1 MTPANWLSVFVVLIL
16 ALCTILFVASNRPL
30 TLNPARRRQ
39 PSAKPLA
46 VSQNALELR
55 SVGLLP
61 LAGCTRDDKACLRC
75 VEVDRC
81 LAHRLTE
88 LGLTPGVELRVIHNT
103 SGPMVL
109 AVRGSRV
116 ALGRDLAEKMWVEMC
131 PPASVV
137 ETIFCPATV
146 TISTP

>member
-1 MTPANWLSVFVVLIL
+1 MTPSNWLSVFVVLIL
-16 ALCTILFVASNRPL
+16 ALCAFLFAAGNRPL
-30 TLNPARRRQ
+30 ILNPARRRQ
-39 PSAKPLA
+39 PSAKA
-46 VSQNALELR
+46 IAISQNALELR
-55 SVGLLP
+55 SIGLLP
-61 LAGCTRDDKACLRC
+61 LARCTRDDKACLRC

-103 SGPMVL
+103 NGPMVL

-131 PPASVV
+131 PPATVG

-146 TISTP
+146 PNSTP